1 MGSAHNASLDEQTRS
16 ILVPHI
22 GRQGTL
28 VDALHDVQQAFGYLP
43 EQALRVL
50 ADELKVSLAQVWGVA
65 SFYDRFYS
73 EPRGRNVVR
82 VCTGT
87 ACQVRGSQ
95 SVLQRLEKAMGLK
108 NGETTADRAFTLE
121 TVNCV
126 GCCGLAPVVVVNN
139 EVVPNRDVER
149 VIRDLPRESG
159 DDE

>member
-1 MGSAHNASLDEQTRS
+1 MGSERHTSVDEHTRS

-22 GRQGTL
+22 GRQGAF

-50 ADELKVSLAQVWGVA
+50 ADELKLPLSQVWGVA
-65 SFYDRFYS
+65 SFYDQFYS
-73 EPRGRNVVR
+73 VPRGRNIVR

-95 SVLQRLEKAMGLK
+95 AVLQRLESVMDLK
-108 NGETTADRAFTLE
+108 NGETSADRAFTLE

-126 GCCGLAPVVVVNN
+126 GCCGLAPVVVINKK
-139 EVVPNRDVER
+139 VVPNRDVER
-149 VIRDLPRESG
+149 VIRDLSKG
-159 DDE
+159 DEGDE

>member
-16 ILVPHI
+16 ILAAHI
-22 GRQGTL
+22 GRDGAL

-43 EQALRVL
+43 EQAVRVL
-50 ADELKVSLAQVWGVA
+50 ADELKIPLSQVWGVV
-65 SFYDRFYS
+65 SFYERFYS

-95 SVLQRLEKAMGLK
+95 SVLQRLEKTMGLK
-108 NGETTADRAFTLE
+108 NGETSADRAFTLE

-126 GCCGLAPVVVVNN
+126 GCCGLAPVVVINN
-139 EVVPNRDVER
+139 EVVPNRNVER
-149 VIRDLPRESG
+149 VIKDLARGSEY
-159 DDE
+159 DE